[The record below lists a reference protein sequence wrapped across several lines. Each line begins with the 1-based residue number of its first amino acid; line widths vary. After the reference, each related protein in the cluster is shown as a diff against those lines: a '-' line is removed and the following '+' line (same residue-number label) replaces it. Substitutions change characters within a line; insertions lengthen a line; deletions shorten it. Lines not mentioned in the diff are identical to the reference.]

1 MATEKQPLELKSVI
15 GFGGKVP
22 NGLIYH
28 PDGIHMIYSL
38 GSTVVVKNTR
48 INKQAFLNGHSHQV
62 SCLALSH
69 DGTKLASGQVTHM
82 GFVADIIVWD
92 FSVAAAMA
100 SSDVSEGKTGELILQ
115 RLQRHKVKVQDIS
128 FSPSDRLIA
137 SIGGQDD
144 NQLIIWSVETGRALC
159 GTAAANDSSCCVRYF
174 NNDDN
179 RLITGGNYNLRVWE
193 WSKETRKLIPT
204 DVRLQLQRVFKSIA
218 IKDDDTLAYVGTM
231 TGDLLEIDLR
241 PKIPKFNRAS
251 KERFSQGIL
260 SIILPEKGVIIG
272 SGSGIVAALGS
283 KRLGTVCKTQ
293 LMGSA
298 SSLTGLKEQGVL
310 KGIYM
315 GTGYS
320 NIYFCPWN
328 NIKPSLE
335 PQLRATCH
343 YSSIQ
348 DVCFPRG
355 YNRVFVTCANND
367 IRVWHAAESRELL
380 RIQVPNLVCNC
391 VSMSS
396 DGSLIMSGWSDGK
409 VRAFFPESGALK
421 FIIHDAH
428 ADGVTAVACTN
439 DCTRVVTGGVDG
451 RVRMWG
457 MKNQDMIASLKEH
470 KATITSIVVREGDE
484 ECVSA
489 SDDGSCM
496 VWDLRRYTRNQAMF
510 ASTLFRGILYHPD
523 ESQLLTCGS
532 DRKLSYWDA
541 YDGSAIRVIE
551 GSNQEINSIDITKP
565 DGQVFVSAGNDKT
578 VRVWDYDDGIC
589 HYIGEGHSG
598 NINKV
603 AIAPGNDTVVS
614 VGSEGAIFIW
624 GLAKPPT
631 TEGKNDA

>member
-15 GFGGKVP
+15 GFGGRVP
-22 NGLIYH
+22 NGLIQH

-38 GSTVVVKNTR
+38 GSTVVVKNTQ
-48 INKQAFLNGHSHQV
+48 INKQAFLKGHSHEV
-62 SCLALSH
+62 SCLTLSH
-69 DGTKLASGQVTHM
+69 DGTKIASGQVTHM
-82 GFVADIIVWD
+82 GFVADIILWD
-92 FSVAAAMA
+92 MNVAAAMA
-100 SSDVSEGKTGELILQ
+100 AGDDEGKLGDVLIN
-115 RLQRHKVKVQDIS
+115 RLGRHKVKVQDLS
-128 FSPSDRLIA
+128 FSPSDRLLA
-137 SIGGQDD
+137 SLGGQDD
-144 NQLIIWSVETGRALC
+144 NQLMIWSVESGRALC
-159 GTAAANDSSCCVRYF
+159 GTAAASDSSCCVRYF

-218 IKDDDTLAYVGTM
+218 IKDDDSLAYVGTM

-260 SIILPEKGVIIG
+260 SIVLPERGVIVGCG
-272 SGSGIVAALGS
+272 SGTVAALGS
-283 KRLGTVCKTQ
+283 KRLGTVAKTQ
-293 LMGSA
+293 LMGKA
-298 SSLTGLKEQGVL
+298 TSLAPVYVDGKLQAL
-310 KGIYM
+310 YC
-315 GTGYS
+315 GTAKS
-320 NIYFCPWN
+320 NIYYCPWN
-328 NIKPSLE
+328 MMKPVLE

-343 YSSIQ
+343 FSSIQ
-348 DVCFPRG
+348 DVVFPRS
-355 YNRVFVTCANND
+355 YARVFVTCANND

-380 RIQVPNLVCNC
+380 RIQVPNLMCNC
-391 VSMSS
+391 VTMSP
-396 DGSLIMSGWSDGK
+396 DGSLILSGWSDGK
-409 VRAFFPESGALK
+409 VRAFYPESGALK
-421 FIIHDAH
+421 FVINDAH

-457 MKNQDMIASLKEH
+457 SRNQDMIASLKEH
-470 KATITSIVVREGDE
+470 KATVTSIVIRDGDE

-510 ASTLFRGILYHPD
+510 ASTLFRGIIYHPD
-523 ESQLLTCGS
+523 ESQMLTCGS

-541 YDGSAIRVIE
+541 YDGTAIRVIE
-551 GSNQEINSIDITKP
+551 GSNQEINTIDITKP
-565 DGQVFVSAGNDKT
+565 DGLHFVSGGNDKT

-589 HYIGEGHSG
+589 HFVGEGHSG
-598 NINKV
+598 KINKV

-624 GLAKPPT
+624 ALAKPPVN
-631 TEGKNDA
+631 EGKNDA

>member
-1 MATEKQPLELKSVI
+1 MASEKQPLELKNVI

-22 NGLIYH
+22 NGLICH
-28 PDGIHMIYSL
+28 HDGIHHIYSL

-48 INKQAFLNGHSHQV
+48 LQTQAFLQGHTHQV

-82 GFVADIIVWD
+82 GFVADIIIWD
-92 FSVAAAMA
+92 LTSAMRSA
-100 SSDVSEGKTGELILQ
+100 SGEGKAQLGEEIILQ
-115 RLQRHKVKVQDIS
+115 RLARHKVKVQDIS
-128 FSPSDRLIA
+128 FSPSDRLLA
-137 SIGGQDD
+137 SLGGQDD

-159 GTAAANDSSCCVRYF
+159 GTAAANDSSQCVRYF

-179 RLITGGNYNLRVWE
+179 KLITGGNYNLRVWE

-204 DVRLQLQRVFKSIA
+204 DVRLQLQRIFKSIA
-218 IKDDDTLAYVGTM
+218 IKDDDSLAYVGTM

-260 SIILPEKGVIIG
+260 SIVLPEKGVVIG
-272 SGSGIVAALGS
+272 SGSGLVAAIGS
-283 KRLGTVCKTQ
+283 KSLGTVCKSQ
-293 LMGSA
+293 LMGA
-298 SSLTGLKEQGVL
+298 ATSLAPVREDGVL
-310 KGIYM
+310 TGIYM
-315 GTGYS
+315 GTGFS
-320 NIYFCPWN
+320 NIYYCPWN
-328 NIKPSLE
+328 QLKPNLDA
-335 PQLRATCH
+335 QLRATCH

-348 DVCFPRG
+348 DICFPKG

-367 IRVWHAAESRELL
+367 IRVWHMAESRELL

-391 VSMSS
+391 VSMAP

-409 VRAFFPESGALK
+409 VRAFFPESGLLK

-428 ADGVTAVACTN
+428 SDGVTAVACTN
-439 DCTRVVTGGVDG
+439 DGTRCVTGGVDG

-457 MKNQDMIASLKEH
+457 MRNQDMIASLKEH
-470 KATITSIVVREGDE
+470 KATITSITIRDGDE

-541 YDGSAIRVIE
+541 YDGTAIRVIE

-565 DGQVFVSAGNDKT
+565 DGNVFVSGGNDKT

-589 HYIGEGHSG
+589 HFIGEGHSG

-603 AIAPGNDTVVS
+603 AIAPGNDCVVS
-614 VGSEGAIFIW
+614 VGGEGAIFIW
-624 GLAKPPT
+624 GLSKPAID
-631 TEGKNDA
+631 EGKTE